1 MEEEDKIFAQQSGRM
16 AQELGFP
23 NRQKYNLVP
32 VVYR

>member
-1 MEEEDKIFAQQSGRM
+1 MEEEDKRFAQSGRM

-32 VVYR
+32 VVYW